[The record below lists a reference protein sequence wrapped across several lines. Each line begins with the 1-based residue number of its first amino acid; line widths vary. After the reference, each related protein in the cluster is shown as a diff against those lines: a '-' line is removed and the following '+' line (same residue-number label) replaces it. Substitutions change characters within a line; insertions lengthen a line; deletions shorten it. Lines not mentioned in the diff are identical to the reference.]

1 MNPFK
6 FLALTFGFYLSLV
19 IVFGGGGNA
28 SPEPTPTPTVFPRV
42 TVVMLTPEQQIDR
55 IAELAPSPTTTIAP
69 VVIVEVSEDTKC
81 QQWLQTALQ
90 AGWPNERKVMDRLGF
105 IMWREARCQP
115 TACSPSDSD
124 RTSENGK
131 VCRDYGLIQGN
142 WSAHHEWWEDLGIA
156 PEQMFDPHTNL
167 RWAWLLYSGREA
179 NGQCGWQPWSLSC

>member
-42 TVVMLTPEQQIDR
+42 TVQMLTPEQQIDR
-55 IAELAPSPTTTIAP
+55 IAELTPSPTTTIAP
-69 VVIVEVSEDTKC
+69 VVIVEVSEGTEC

-90 AGWPNERKVMDRLGF
+90 AGWPNERKVLDRLGF
-105 IMWREARCQP
+105 IMWRESRCEP
-115 TACSPSDSD
+115 DACSTSDKG
-124 RTSENGK
+124 RQ
-131 VCRDYGLIQGN
+131 CRDYGLIQGN